1 MADLREDPYP
11 DVYIGGGFSDPV
23 SSSSDPARSGSGPSD
38 PARSG
43 SGPSDPA
50 RSGSGPSDPA
60 RSGSG
65 PASAPD
71 TDGRPPGRLR
81 RLRGRGDRLGP
92 GLGRDRILSVF
103 AVVVGLVTVCHS
115 LVPNSPGSLGSLF
128 ETVLPWTGLA
138 VPVLL
143 LAALLRRSVSAVVA
157 TLLLGAVWSAMFA
170 APYFGG
176 RSDAE
181 PNLTVVTHNVGA
193 ANSDPAATART
204 LLAADPDLVALE
216 EVTDE
221 ALPVYRKV
229 LDRRLGHRVHIGTVA
244 LWSRFPIT
252 ESRRVTIDP
261 GWSRSLRAQVRG
273 PNGPLAVYVVH
284 LPSVRVGASGFAIA
298 RRDETLAALD
308 RAVDQERQKKV
319 LLLGDLN
326 GATTDRSLAP
336 LTSRLKPVKD
346 EAGTGF
352 GFSWPAAFPIARID
366 HILTRGVTP
375 TDAWTLPA
383 TASDHRPVAADLKA

>member
-1 MADLREDPYP
+1 MLG
-11 DVYIGGGFSDPV
+11 V
-23 SSSSDPARSGSGPSD
+23 PAPS
-38 PARSG
+38 
-43 SGPSDPA
+43 
-50 RSGSGPSDPA
+50 
-60 RSGSG
+60 
-65 PASAPD
+65 
-71 TDGRPPGRLR
+71 GRPPGRLG
-81 RLRGRGDRLGP
+81 RLSGPISRFGRFGQGW
-92 GLGRDRILSVF
+92 GRDRILSAV
-103 AVVVGLVTVCHS
+103 AVVTGLVMVCHS
-115 LVPNSPGSLGSLF
+115 LVPNSPGNLGSLL

-138 VPVLL
+138 VPALL
-143 LAALLRRSVSAVVA
+143 LAALLRRSVPAVVA

-170 APYFGG
+170 SLYVGG
-176 RSDAE
+176 RSDTE
-181 PNLTVVTHNVGA
+181 PNLTVVTHNVNA

-221 ALPVYRKV
+221 ALPAYRKV
-229 LDRRLGHRVHIGTVA
+229 LDRRLTHRVHIGTVA
-244 LWSRFPIT
+244 LWSRYPIT

-284 LPSVRVGASGFAIA
+284 LPSVRVGASGFAVA

-326 GATTDRSLAP
+326 GATTDRALAP
-336 LTSRLKPVKD
+336 LTSRLTSVAD

-383 TASDHRPVAADLKA
+383 TASDHRPIAADLKA

>member
-11 DVYIGGGFSDPV
+11 DVYIGGGFSDPA
-23 SSSSDPARSGSGPSD
+23 SSPPDPFPSGPLPSAPDSFDPVSSDPS
-38 PARSG
+38 PAC
-43 SGPSDPA
+43 
-50 RSGSGPSDPA
+50 
-60 RSGSG
+60 
-65 PASAPD
+65 PASSDSVPVVGVPAPG
-71 TDGRPPGRLR
+71 GRPPGRLG
-81 RLRGRGDRLGP
+81 RLSGPISRFGRFGQGW
-92 GLGRDRILSVF
+92 GRDRILSAV
-103 AVVVGLVTVCHS
+103 AVVTGLVMVCHS
-115 LVPNSPGSLGSLF
+115 LVPNSPGNLGSLL

-138 VPVLL
+138 VPALL
-143 LAALLRRSVSAVVA
+143 LAALLRRSVPAVVA

-170 APYFGG
+170 SLYVGG
-176 RSDAE
+176 RSDTE
-181 PNLTVVTHNVGA
+181 PNLTVVTHNVNA

-221 ALPVYRKV
+221 ALPAYRKV
-229 LDRRLGHRVHIGTVA
+229 LDRRLTHRVHIGTVA
-244 LWSRFPIT
+244 LWSRYPIT

-284 LPSVRVGASGFAIA
+284 LPSVRVGASGFAVA

-326 GATTDRSLAP
+326 GATTDRALAP
-336 LTSRLKPVKD
+336 LTSRLTSVAD
-346 EAGTGF
+346 ETGTGF

-383 TASDHRPVAADLKA
+383 TASDHRPIAADLKA